1 VFGGSNSSLG
11 AARKLLLE
19 SLRSR
24 GVLASASL
32 TFMGVSALTTAGY
45 AWLVGPVL
53 IALQRDS
60 VSNSSPVSTLQIEA
74 FPSLSWTQIV
84 GAMVLLGLARAA
96 AETGRAHLTTRLQL
110 GLVYEFRGKILSHVL
125 RVEPGNLAAWPPGEL
140 ASRIQVEVHGVRA
153 LLHFGVIQGIRS
165 ILVATALAIVAI
177 RVDSALA
184 IPGLLLYPFAVALVV
199 WAARPARQF
208 QRGVYAAESAVVSD
222 TVEAIDGASVL
233 RAYGATARYGTRID
247 AKAAL
252 SAKRALHSNTWG
264 AGAGPLVELAGAVAI
279 TIVAAVG
286 WSRAAPID
294 LPSTGAVLAALL
306 LMYRPLRTLAQS
318 VFSWSAGLSSLDR
331 LDQVLRLPTSP
342 VEGSPV
348 RTAPVTSL
356 ALRDVH
362 FGYDGRPV
370 LNGVSMDLRAGE
382 WVAITGPSGAGK
394 STLLALLGGLL
405 EPSEGEVQIDGEP
418 TPRGRLC
425 ASVAWMPQT
434 PALFRD
440 TLLQNIALGD
450 AHPDRAGVV
459 AAARQVDA
467 HDFIG
472 ARQGGYDGRIREGG
486 TDLSVGQRHR
496 ISLAR
501 ALYRGAPTLLLDEP
515 TAALDDAQERN
526 VMAVCR
532 KHADAGGLVVV
543 ATHRQD
549 LLRRADRVLEVRN
562 GNVSEWERPGEDALL
577 N

>member
-1 VFGGSNSSLG
+1 
-11 AARKLLLE
+11 
-19 SLRSR
+19 
-24 GVLASASL
+24 
-32 TFMGVSALTTAGY
+32 MGVSALTTAGY

-60 VSNSSPVSTLQIEA
+60 VSDLSPASTLQIGA
-74 FPSLSWTQIV
+74 FPSLSWPQIV
-84 GAMVLLGLARAA
+84 GAIVFLGLVRTA
-96 AETGRAHLTTRLQL
+96 AETGRAHLSARLQL
-110 GLVYEFRGKILSHVL
+110 SLVHEFRGKILSHVL
-125 RVEPGNLAAWPPGEL
+125 RVEPGKLAAWPPGEL
-140 ASRIQVEVHGVRA
+140 ASRIQVEVHGVRS
-153 LLHFGVIQGIRS
+153 LLHFGVVQGIRA

-184 IPGLLLYPFAVALVV
+184 IPGLLLYPLAVALVV

-208 QRGVYAAESAVVSD
+208 QRDVYEAESAVVSD

-233 RAYGATARYGTRID
+233 RAYGATGRYGARID

-252 SAKRALHSNTWG
+252 SAKRALYSDTWG
-264 AGAGPLVELAGAVAI
+264 AGVGPLVELAGAVAI

-286 WSRAAPID
+286 WSRHGAID

-318 VFSWSAGLSSLDR
+318 VFAWSAGLSSLDR
-331 LDQVLRLPTSP
+331 LDELLRLPTSP
-342 VEGSPV
+342 VEVSPV
-348 RTAPVTSL
+348 RSVPVASM

-362 FGYDGRPV
+362 FGYEGRPV

-405 EPSEGEVQIDGEP
+405 EPAKGEVRIDGEP
-418 TPRGRLC
+418 TPRGGLC

-434 PALFRD
+434 PALFHD

-450 AHPDRAGVV
+450 AQPNRAEAV
-459 AAARQVDA
+459 AAARRVDA

-472 ARQGGYDGRIREGG
+472 AREGGYDGKIREDG

-496 ISLAR
+496 VSLAR

-526 VMAVCR
+526 VVAVCR
-532 KHADAGGLVVV
+532 RHADGGGLVVV

-562 GNVSEWERPGEDALL
+562 GSVSEWERPAEDALL